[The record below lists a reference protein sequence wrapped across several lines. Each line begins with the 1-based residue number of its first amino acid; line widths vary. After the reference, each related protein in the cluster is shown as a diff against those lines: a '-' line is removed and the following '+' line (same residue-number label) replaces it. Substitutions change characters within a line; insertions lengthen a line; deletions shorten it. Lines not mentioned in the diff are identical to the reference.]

1 MNLIMMV
8 LYTGQAHQNLI
19 YDNPESMLGKNIV
32 VFEKIY
38 ALNADGTPNYN
49 KLLVEHT
56 DMNDDLQ
63 TVKFQKIST
72 ELTVSDTGLHEVNTT
87 SKDVTL
93 QDQITY
99 ENFSKDLVDLGY
111 YIKANA
117 KLVDENGN
125 AITDANGNA
134 ITSGFSAKRFTSD
147 MLKNGDAIHYT
158 LPASVVKKYAG
169 KKLISQVEIYF
180 AFDTDTTNGDPWNL
194 WTYEKIRL
202 MKSRQSRFLLL
213 QIPMYLQ
220 TM

>member
-1 MNLIMMV
+1 
-8 LYTGQAHQNLI
+8 
-19 YDNPESMLGKNIV
+19 MLGKNIV

-111 YIKANA
+111 YIKATA

-125 AITDANGNA
+125 AITDAEWKRNHIRIQCKEIYQRYA
-134 ITSGFSAKRFTSD
+134 EKWRYHSLHTSGQCCKEICRKEVDFS
-147 MLKNGDAIHYT
+147 G
-158 LPASVVKKYAG
+158 
-169 KKLISQVEIYF
+169 
-180 AFDTDTTNGDPWNL
+180 
-194 WTYEKIRL
+194 
-202 MKSRQSRFLLL
+202 
-213 QIPMYLQ
+213 
-220 TM
+220 